1 MLFNYID
8 LIFIDLMTK
17 LVFHIEKRHFI
28 LKKLLYMLLKNPEI
42 YIRHKQVAYSFMKRI
57 AGLRGVP

>member
-1 MLFNYID
+1 
-8 LIFIDLMTK
+8 MTK

-42 YIRHKQVAYSFMKRI
+42 YIRHKQVADSFMKRK